1 MDSPPNTLWLR
12 CAAFAMHAAAALAV
26 AVVLFQCN
34 TAQYSDTGYHML
46 PLAWQAPNATGP
58 NSTWVGPT
66 TLAQAVRNGIPWADD
81 EPLAH
86 HRWNPFGLVLIFEFL
101 SSAFAL
107 YYLKVP
113 YANYIAMTWLLVGFI
128 LYIAWFGA
136 RNLDNW
142 CEPVLVAFTLLLA
155 GLGMSLMQYLAL
167 PAGPVQRLNMWALAR
182 KRALRAPPFYPSPQI
197 PQILLTPLDPARF
210 NALPRYIEYSA
221 SAGLLYLAVLSLFVV
236 GPPSWAFVC
245 GYTGILLC
253 NLAGCALHIQH
264 IMGRAADDSPPDQW
278 YRSAAAILGSGTWA
292 DPWVAR
298 LELLKASWLG
308 LMIGLFII
316 FYFGAGILTNPNIPS
331 YVLFA
336 VWWIILLY
344 SSFGFAGTFLYTF
357 DQYWP
362 FTESVLDGLSLAAK
376 VPIAIAVCVA
386 FLQEPGGGC

>member
-1 MDSPPNTLWLR
+1 M
-12 CAAFAMHAAAALAV
+12 
-26 AVVLFQCN
+26 
-34 TAQYSDTGYHML
+34 
-46 PLAWQAPNATGP
+46 
-58 NSTWVGPT
+58 
-66 TLAQAVRNGIPWADD
+66 
-81 EPLAH
+81 
-86 HRWNPFGLVLIFEFL
+86 
-101 SSAFAL
+101 
-107 YYLKVP
+107 
-113 YANYIAMTWLLVGFI
+113 
-128 LYIAWFGA
+128 
-136 RNLDNW
+136 
-142 CEPVLVAFTLLLA
+142 
-155 GLGMSLMQYLAL
+155 
-167 PAGPVQRLNMWALAR
+167 
-182 KRALRAPPFYPSPQI
+182 
-197 PQILLTPLDPARF
+197 
-210 NALPRYIEYSA
+210 
-221 SAGLLYLAVLSLFVV
+221 YLAVLSLFVV